1 MSQNHSPIK
10 EIMRKKEVTCRKIII
25 TPKEKQTD
33 KVHPNK
39 K

>member
-10 EIMRKKEVTCRKIII
+10 EMKRKKEVTCRKNLIK
-25 TPKEKQTD
+25 PKEKLTD